1 MYCVWKASERSLEG
15 AWKVIGSFLGQL
27 EIQSKFNLLSTLTW
41 DFTMIKM
48 KTFTWNS
55 SVALLSPTCFLFLSV
70 RLLGHTTAG
79 TFDIKMFIDFES
91 CLELVKVSALY
102 SSINS

>member
-1 MYCVWKASERSLEG
+1 MFGRSGECLYGVWKVSERSLEG
-15 AWKVIGSFLGQL
+15 VWKVIGSFLDQL

-55 SVALLSPTCFLFLSV
+55 SVALLSPTCFSPLLQPFLIEGVHIEPKNGGRYLAIFS
-70 RLLGHTTAG
+70 
-79 TFDIKMFIDFES
+79 
-91 CLELVKVSALY
+91 
-102 SSINS
+102 

>member
-1 MYCVWKASERSLEG
+1 MEGLESVWKVSERSLEG
-15 AWKVIGSFLGQL
+15 VWKIIGSFLDQL

-55 SVALLSPTCFLFLSV
+55 SVALLSPTCYFCL
-70 RLLGHTTAG
+70 R
-79 TFDIKMFIDFES
+79 DFW
-91 CLELVKVSALY
+91 
-102 SSINS
+102 N

>member
-1 MYCVWKASERSLEG
+1 MFGRSGECLYGVWKVSERSLEG
-15 AWKVIGSFLGQL
+15 VWKVIGSFLDQL

-55 SVALLSPTCFLFLSV
+55 SVALLSPTCLSNYYNV
-70 RLLGHTTAG
+70 LIYAIL
-79 TFDIKMFIDFES
+79 
-91 CLELVKVSALY
+91 
-102 SSINS
+102 

>member
-1 MYCVWKASERSLEG
+1 MSYSVWKVPERSLEG
-15 AWKVIGSFLGQL
+15 VWKVIGSFLDQI

-55 SVALLSPTCFLFLSV
+55 SVALLSPTCFTCTLGKIHSKFWG
-70 RLLGHTTAG
+70 RLKEKKYM
-79 TFDIKMFIDFES
+79 I
-91 CLELVKVSALY
+91 
-102 SSINS
+102 

>member
-1 MYCVWKASERSLEG
+1 MFGRSGECLYGVWKVSERSLEG
-15 AWKVIGSFLGQL
+15 VWKVIGSFLDQL

-55 SVALLSPTCFLFLSV
+55 SVALLSPTCFV
-70 RLLGHTTAG
+70 
-79 TFDIKMFIDFES
+79 
-91 CLELVKVSALY
+91 ALTHY
-102 SSINS
+102 IHALAYYQILQGGPSSMK

>member
-1 MYCVWKASERSLEG
+1 MFERSGECLYGVWKVSERSLEG
-15 AWKVIGSFLGQL
+15 VWKVIGSFLDQL

-55 SVALLSPTCFLFLSV
+55 SVALLSPTCSLHCQAQPQLNFNF
-70 RLLGHTTAG
+70 
-79 TFDIKMFIDFES
+79 
-91 CLELVKVSALY
+91 
-102 SSINS
+102 N